1 MGALPRG
8 YRWIFPKGDHLNVGS
23 CTTQE
28 KVKGV
33 KASCLEFLG
42 KNPLLKGYSDLSLT
56 GAPLPFLTAPCSPN
70 SRRAVVCGDAAGLVD
85 PLTGEGIQ
93 HAIETGNLAA
103 ETVDAFL
110 RDGKPLDR
118 YTERVMETAFVELA
132 IADKFA
138 RLLLRYPYVS
148 FKVGVRNKRVNF
160 LFADVVSG
168 RRSYPDVYR
177 EIRKRFSWQFRL
189 VRLLQ
194 SVRAHLSLQA
204 VKD

>member
-1 MGALPRG
+1 
-8 YRWIFPKGDHLNVGS
+8 
-23 CTTQE
+23 
-28 KVKGV
+28 
-33 KASCLEFLG
+33 
-42 KNPLLKGYSDLSLT
+42 
-56 GAPLPFLTAPCSPN
+56 
-70 SRRAVVCGDAAGLVD
+70 VVCGDAAGLVD

-110 RDGKPLDR
+110 RDGRSLDR